1 VNTPQPP
8 SSHSPVEIDRLVHE
22 PARLVIMATLF
33 VVDEA
38 DFVYLAQ
45 QTGLTAGNMNSHIA
59 RLVDGGYVSV
69 EKTFAANRPRTI
81 YQLTEEGRTSLQNYR
96 QQVGNLLAQIGT
108 STPPST
114 RT

>member
-1 VNTPQPP
+1 MSAPHPP
-8 SSHSPVEIDRLVHE
+8 SSQSPSEIDRLIHE

-45 QTGLTAGNMNSHIA
+45 QTELTAGNMNSHMA

-69 EKTFAANRPRTI
+69 ERTFAANRPRTI
-81 YQLTEEGRTSLQNYR
+81 SQLTEEGRTALQNYR
-96 QQVGNLLAQIGT
+96 QQVGNLLAPIGT
-108 STPPST
+108 PMPPGT

>member
-8 SSHSPVEIDRLVHE
+8 SSSPDEIDRLVHE

-33 VVDEA
+33 VVDKA

-45 QTGLTAGNMNSHIA
+45 QTGLTAGNMNSHMA

-81 YQLTEEGRTSLQNYR
+81 YQLTEEGRTALQNYR
-96 QQVGNLLAQIGT
+96 QQVGNLLAQIET
-108 STPPST
+108 PTPPNS